1 MYRSDKPAIQGV
13 QQLYQ
18 FHIHESVVSEAVR
31 RTSLDSLSGILVSR
45 MFQNPR
51 ECQGKWIISYAKWSR
66 KSSVSIKKK

>member
-51 ECQGKWIISYAKWSR
+51 ECQGKWIISYAK
-66 KSSVSIKKK
+66 